1 MKQSQID
8 DILSFSKSNL
18 LQLVPTAKNDRLH
31 VSDYFTSNM
40 CEYKFHGVIA
50 PKPKY
55 SNWYHVVSSLS
66 SKLSDT
72 KKRARN
78 HNFECNIDL
87 HYLAELWI
95 DEKGLCNDSKLPMS
109 FEAGSQSDKN
119 PFSCS
124 IDRIDNAM
132 GYVKGN
138 VRLVTHWANNSKSTW
153 DKSVVETFI
162 LATAKRLL
170 EETA

>member
-1 MKQSQID
+1 MMQEQID
-8 DILSFSKSNL
+8 DILSFSKSKL
-18 LQLVPTAKNDRLH
+18 MQLIPEPKGDRLH
-31 VSDYFTSNM
+31 VSDYYTSGM
-40 CEYKFHGVIA
+40 CEYKFHGVSV
-50 PKPKY
+50 PKSKY
-55 SNWYHVVSSLS
+55 ANWYRVVSGLS

-78 HNFECNIDL
+78 HNFDCNIDL
-87 HYLAELWI
+87 HYIAELWI
-95 DEKGLCNDSKLPMS
+95 TQKGLCNESALPMS
-109 FEAGSQSDKN
+109 FDAGSQENKN

-124 IDRIDNAM
+124 IDRTNNSK

-162 LATAKRLL
+162 LATAKKLM
-170 EETA
+170 ETA